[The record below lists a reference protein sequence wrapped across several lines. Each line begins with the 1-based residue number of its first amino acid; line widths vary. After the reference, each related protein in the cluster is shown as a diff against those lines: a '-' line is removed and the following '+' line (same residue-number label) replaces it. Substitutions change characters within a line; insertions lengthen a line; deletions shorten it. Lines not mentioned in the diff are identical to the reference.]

1 MQRYNNKKTENENPR
16 FLPKKKNP
24 HNRENLQP
32 NTQTLSK
39 NN

>member
-1 MQRYNNKKTENENPR
+1 MRIQDFYQ
-16 FLPKKKNP
+16 KKKNP

>member
-1 MQRYNNKKTENENPR
+1 MQRYNNKKQKMR
-16 FLPKKKNP
+16 IQDFYQKKPP